1 LNDALQILEFVVLF
15 GFLVLA
21 SAGWGSLCCQAAKLP
36 LAFGCMLGF
45 AILACLAYMTFF
57 VFVWDT
63 GIGRVA
69 VCVVGLVS
77 LGVTV
82 QQIVRGG
89 LGKNLGQTDVWFPV
103 LLLFLYTA
111 ASLLV
116 LLFHGN
122 DPRHALSPGLPED
135 NVLPQILAE
144 RLWSGASVHPFYGD
158 WLSSDRPPLQAA
170 VYLLCL
176 PLVWLGFNADD
187 IYGIVSTLCQTLWLP
202 AVYLLAR
209 QLRWTAYAV
218 KFMLVWFAGSGFFLL
233 HSIFAWPK
241 LFSAAFFLSGLT
253 VLLRC
258 AEKLPEKKTGALL
271 MLGLLWGLALL
282 AHGGVLFSLL
292 AVPLFPSAWRLLKAN
307 PGSIMGALVI
317 FVVVNLPWAA
327 YQKFYDPPGNRLVKM
342 HLAGVIEVDA
352 RGTWET
358 VRDSYGSL
366 TFAQWFQNRFG
377 NVKASLLWDD
387 PRRTGDFRSV
397 AGWQRYLADQ
407 VFFRLTGVF
416 GLLNLGFLVLAVEAW
431 RTKKNEDPS
440 NGRWRELLLM
450 NVGCYLGWIIL
461 IYRPDQAIV
470 HQGSFAM
477 IILFMM
483 IALGGLARLPVGT
496 GIALLVGQWVLFAF
510 DDLYCFY
517 LPVIVNPMWVIHQVL
532 YWFLI
537 LLFVGSVWRWMPRDL
552 PE

>member
-1 LNDALQILEFVVLF
+1 
-15 GFLVLA
+15 
-21 SAGWGSLCCQAAKLP
+21 
-36 LAFGCMLGF
+36 MLG
-45 AILACLAYMTFF
+45 LTVLLGLAYLALF
-57 VFVWDT
+57 VFVLDN
-63 GIGRVA
+63 GIGQVT
-69 VCVVGLVS
+69 VSLVGLVS

-82 QQIVRGG
+82 KQFAQVGVRKD
-89 LGKNLGQTDVWFPV
+89 LEQADVWLPV

-111 ASLLV
+111 SCLLV
-116 LLFHGN
+116 LLLHGN

-135 NVLPQILAE
+135 NILPQILAE

-158 WLSSDRPPLQAA
+158 WLSSDRPPLQSAA
-170 VYLLCL
+170 YLLCL
-176 PLVWLGFNADD
+176 PLTWLGFNEDD
-187 IYGIVSTLCQTLWLP
+187 IYGIVSTLCQTMWLP

-209 QLRWTAYAV
+209 ELRWSGYAL
-218 KFMLVWFAGSGFFLL
+218 KFILVWFAGSGFFLL

-241 LFSAAFFLSGLT
+241 LFSAALFLGGLA

-258 AEKLPEKKTGALL
+258 AEKLPEKKTGALV

-292 AVPLFPSAWRLLKAN
+292 AVPLLPAAWRLLMAS
-307 PGSIMGALVI
+307 PGPVMGALVV

-342 HLAGVIEVDA
+342 HLAGVIEVDS

-358 VRDSYGSL
+358 VRDEYGHL
-366 TFAQWFQNRFG
+366 TFAQWLQNRFG

-387 PRRTGDFRSV
+387 PRTTGDFRSV
-397 AGWQRYLADQ
+397 AGWQKYLSDQ
-407 VFFRLTGVF
+407 GFFRLTGVF

-431 RTKKNEDPS
+431 RSKKRENSFD
-440 NGRWRELLLM
+440 GRWRELLLM

-483 IALGGLARLPVGT
+483 IALWGVTRLPVGL
-496 GIALLVGQWVLFAF
+496 GLSLLVGQWGLFAF

-517 LPVIVNPMWVIHQVL
+517 LPVPVNLMWVIQQVL

-537 LLFVGSVWRWMPRDL
+537 SFFVVSVWRWSPRDL